1 LLWQCSSTPAAGS
14 AGCCGAASSSFLVM
28 WLSCLCVVCLF
39 ASLCWSD
46 PSLGRAVKLFGYP
59 SALYPS

>member
-1 LLWQCSSTPAAGS
+1 
-14 AGCCGAASSSFLVM
+14 
-28 WLSCLCVVCLF
+28 LCVVCLF

-59 SALYPS
+59 KCFVPQLNEQILYLVN